1 LARSSRLRLKFLR
14 ISIGHLLVTL
24 RPIFTWALN
33 QAAIETNPM
42 SGMKGPQTPKAG
54 DRVLWDEEARTFWQA
69 ASAESA
75 CLFSVKNAASD
86 VPAQE

>member
-1 LARSSRLRLKFLR
+1 M
-14 ISIGHLLVTL
+14 VTL

-54 DRVLWDEEARTFWQA
+54 DRVLSDEEVRTFWQA
-69 ASAESA
+69 ASAENWPVS
-75 CLFSVKNAASD
+75 SVLKTLLLTCQRRNEVAGM
-86 VPAQE
+86 